1 MEGSEGKGQLTTDDL
16 VDDGTTEPVINIRTF
31 RFNFTLM
38 SEQTLKSK
46 YEIKELELNALL
58 EVTQAINNN
67 VPEESLYKI
76 YNFTLRS
83 NLNIKKL
90 ALFVLDESWNCKVNF
105 GTKVNLTKAKLP
117 ECFKTVTDVSRC
129 HEFGEGDFY
138 EFDTV
143 VPVAHKKTTLAL
155 VFVGGLA
162 NDEIYGNDDAVRF
175 IQALSNIIIVAIEN
189 KKLARKQLEQEALRK
204 ELEIASDV
212 QQFLFPEKLPNTDV
226 LKIEASYL
234 PHDRVGGDY
243 YDYVPINKNQFLI
256 CVADV
261 SGKGIP
267 AALMMSNFQASL
279 RTLLRQT
286 PNLTDIVEALN
297 FQVLENTKGEKFIT
311 FFAAIYDVRL
321 KTMVYV
327 NSGHNPPILW
337 SRKGGIQLLEEGS
350 TVLGAMHPLP
360 FLNEGFLTNLDD
372 FLLFCYT
379 DGLTETISEQ
389 GSEFGVE
396 SLLSYFSSDHIFTKD
411 LKTIHQD
418 IIVALD
424 AFKGRNGYHDD
435 ITILSC
441 RVG

>member
-1 MEGSEGKGQLTTDDL
+1 MT
-16 VDDGTTEPVINIRTF
+16 
-31 RFNFTLM
+31 
-38 SEQTLKSK
+38 EQTLKAK
-46 YEIKELELNALL
+46 FEIKELELNALL
-58 EVTQAINNN
+58 EITQAINNN
-67 VPEESLYKI
+67 LSEESLYKI

-83 NLNIKKL
+83 NLNIQKL
-90 ALFVLDESWNCKVNF
+90 ALFVLDDDWNCKVSF
-105 GTKVNLTKAKLP
+105 GTKKHFNKASLLP
-117 ECFKTVTDVSRC
+117 AFKTIQDIT
-129 HEFGEGDFY
+129 HLKEFEACDFTV
-138 EFDTV
+138 FDLII
-143 VPVAHKKTTLAL
+143 PVAHKGNTLAL
-155 VFVGGLA
+155 VFVGGL
-162 NDEIYGNDDAVRF
+162 ERDDYHDDDGIKF

-189 KKLARKQLEQEALRK
+189 KKLVRKQLQQESFRK

-212 QQFLFPEKLPNTDV
+212 QQFLFPDKLPNTDV

-234 PHDRVGGDY
+234 PHDMVGGDY
-243 YDYVPINKNQFLI
+243 YDYIPINKNQFLI

-311 FFAAIYDVRL
+311 FFAAIYDIRL
-321 KTMVYV
+321 KTMVFV
-327 NSGHNPPILW
+327 NAGHNPPILID
-337 SRKGGIQLLEEGS
+337 KKNGIRLLEDGS

-372 FLLFCYT
+372 FLLFCFT
-379 DGLTETISEQ
+379 DGVTETVNELEQ
-389 GSEFGVE
+389 EFGSERLME
-396 SLLSYFSSDHIFTKD
+396 YFQNEETYTKD
-411 LKTIHQD
+411 LRDIHQD

-424 AFKGRNGYHDD
+424 NFKGRNSYHDD

-441 RVG
+441 RVGQ

>member
-1 MEGSEGKGQLTTDDL
+1 
-16 VDDGTTEPVINIRTF
+16 
-31 RFNFTLM
+31 M
-38 SEQTLKSK
+38 SELSIKSK
-46 YEIKELELNALL
+46 FEIKELELNALL
-58 EVTQAINNN
+58 EITQAINSNL
-67 VPEESLYKI
+67 PEESLYKI

-83 NLNIKKL
+83 NLNIEKL
-90 ALFVLDESWNCKVNF
+90 ALFVLDDEWDCKVTF
-105 GTKVNLTKAKLP
+105 GTKKRFHRADLLP
-117 ECFKTVTDVSRC
+117 EFKTIQDITHLKNFKEC
-129 HEFGEGDFY
+129 DFTV
-138 EFDTV
+138 FDIII
-143 VPVAHKKTTLAL
+143 PVAHKDKTLAL
-155 VFVGGLA
+155 VFVGGLDKRDA
-162 NDEIYGNDDAVRF
+162 YSHDDGIKF

-189 KKLARKQLEQEALRK
+189 KKLARRQLEQEAFRK

-212 QQFLFPEKLPNTDV
+212 QQFLFPEKLPNTDL
-226 LKIEASYL
+226 LKVEASYL
-234 PHDRVGGDY
+234 PHDHIGGDY
-243 YDYVPINKNQFLI
+243 YDYIPINKNQFLI

-286 PNLTDIVEALN
+286 PNLTDIIEALN

-311 FFAAIYDVRL
+311 FFAAIYDIRL

-327 NSGHNPPILW
+327 NSGHNPPLLW
-337 SRKGGIQLLEEGS
+337 TKKEGIRLLEDGS

-360 FLNEGFLTNLDD
+360 FLNEGFVTGLDD

-379 DGLTETISEQ
+379 DGLTETIDADGHEY
-389 GSEFGVE
+389 GVNRVIE
-396 SLLSYFSSDHIFTKD
+396 YFSQPETYVKD

-418 IIVALD
+418 IIVSLD
-424 AFKGRNGYHDD
+424 QFKGRMGYHDD

>member
-1 MEGSEGKGQLTTDDL
+1 L
-16 VDDGTTEPVINIRTF
+16 
-31 RFNFTLM
+31 
-38 SEQTLKSK
+38 
-46 YEIKELELNALL
+46 
-58 EVTQAINNN
+58 
-67 VPEESLYKI
+67 
-76 YNFTLRS
+76 
-83 NLNIKKL
+83 
-90 ALFVLDESWNCKVNF
+90 
-105 GTKVNLTKAKLP
+105 
-117 ECFKTVTDVSRC
+117 
-129 HEFGEGDFY
+129 HEFEECDFSV
-138 EFDTV
+138 FDIII
-143 VPVAHKKTTLAL
+143 PVAHKSTTLAL
-155 VFVGGLA
+155 VFVGGLDK
-162 NDEIYGNDDAVRF
+162 NNVWQNEDGIKF

-189 KKLARKQLEQEALRK
+189 KKLVRKQLDRESLRK

-212 QQFLFPEKLPNTDV
+212 QQFLFPDKLPNTER

-234 PHDRVGGDY
+234 PHDMVGGDY

-311 FFAAIYDVRL
+311 FCAAIYDIRL

-327 NSGHNPPILW
+327 NSGHNPPLLLDKNGM
-337 SRKGGIQLLEEGS
+337 RLLEEGS

-360 FLNEGFLTNLDD
+360 FLNEGFVTDID
-372 FLLFCYT
+372 TFLLFCYT
-379 DGLTETISEQ
+379 DGLTETVNEE
-389 GSEFGVE
+389 GVEFGVE
-396 SLLSYFSSDHIFTKD
+396 TLLEYFRFDETFNKN
-411 LKTIHQD
+411 LKSIHED

-424 AFKGRNGYHDD
+424 NFKGRNGYHDD

>member
-1 MEGSEGKGQLTTDDL
+1 M
-16 VDDGTTEPVINIRTF
+16 TEP
-31 RFNFTLM
+31 
-38 SEQTLKSK
+38 SLKTK
-46 YEIKELELNALL
+46 FEIKELELNALL
-58 EVTQAINNN
+58 EITQAINNN
-67 VPEESLYKI
+67 LSEESLYKI

-83 NLNIKKL
+83 NLNIQKL
-90 ALFVLDESWNCKVNF
+90 ALFVLDDEWNCKVSF
-105 GTKVNLTKAKLP
+105 GTNKQFHRANLLP
-117 ECFKTVTDVSRC
+117 AFRTIQDITHLKEFEECDFTV
-129 HEFGEGDFY
+129 
-138 EFDTV
+138 FDIII
-143 VPVAHKKTTLAL
+143 PVTHKSTTLAL
-155 VFVGGLA
+155 VFVGGL
-162 NDEIYGNDDAVRF
+162 EKDARYQNEDSIKF

-189 KKLARKQLEQEALRK
+189 KKLVRKQLDQESFRK

-212 QQFLFPEKLPNTDV
+212 QQFLFPDKLPNTEV

-234 PHDRVGGDY
+234 PHDMVGGDY
-243 YDYVPINKNQFLI
+243 YDYIPINKNQFLI

-286 PNLTDIVEALN
+286 PNLTDIIEALN

-311 FFAAIYDVRL
+311 FFAAIYDIRL

-327 NSGHNPPILW
+327 NSGHNPPILIDKKNGL
-337 SRKGGIQLLEEGS
+337 RLLEEGS

-360 FLNEGFLTNLDD
+360 FLNEGFVTDIDD

-379 DGLTETISEQ
+379 DGLTETVNEEGNEYS
-389 GSEFGVE
+389 VE
-396 SLLSYFSSDHIFTKD
+396 TLLKYFQLEETFNKD

-424 AFKGRNGYHDD
+424 NFKGRKGYNDD

>member
-1 MEGSEGKGQLTTDDL
+1 MA
-16 VDDGTTEPVINIRTF
+16 
-31 RFNFTLM
+31 
-38 SEQTLKSK
+38 EQTLKSK
-46 YEIKELELNALL
+46 FEIKELELNALL
-58 EVTQAINNN
+58 EITQSINDN
-67 VPEESLYKI
+67 VSEESLYKI

-90 ALFVLDESWNCKVNF
+90 ALFVLDEAWNCKVNF
-105 GTKVNLTKAKLP
+105 GTQSNYLKIKLP
-117 ECFKTVTDVSRC
+117 DCFKNVSGISELKNFVAPDFL
-129 HEFGEGDFY
+129 EFNL
-138 EFDTV
+138 V
-143 VPVAHKKTTLAL
+143 IPVAHKKNTLAL
-155 VFVGGLA
+155 VFVGGL
-162 NDEIYGNDDAVRF
+162 DNDDRYENEDGIKF

-189 KKLARKQLEQEALRK
+189 KKLARRQLEQEALRK

-212 QQFLFPEKLPNTDV
+212 QQFLFPETLPNTDL

-234 PHDRVGGDY
+234 PHDLVGGDY
-243 YDYVPINKNQFLI
+243 YDYIPINKNQFLI

-311 FFAAIYDVRL
+311 FFAAIYDIRL

-327 NSGHNPPILW
+327 NSGHNPPILITPQH
-337 SRKGGIQLLEEGS
+337 GIRMLEEGS
-350 TVLGAMHPLP
+350 TVLGAMNPLP
-360 FLNEGFLTNLDD
+360 FLNEGFITGLDN
-372 FLLFCYT
+372 FFLFCYT
-379 DGLTETISEQ
+379 DGLTETINEQ
-389 GSEFGVE
+389 GEEYGVE
-396 SLLSYFSSDHIFTKD
+396 ALLEYFRSNQTFSKD

-418 IIVALD
+418 IIVSLD
-424 AFKGRNGYHDD
+424 NFKGRNGYHDD

-441 RVG
+441 KVL

>member
-1 MEGSEGKGQLTTDDL
+1 MT
-16 VDDGTTEPVINIRTF
+16 
-31 RFNFTLM
+31 
-38 SEQTLKSK
+38 EQTLKARF
-46 YEIKELELNALL
+46 EIKELELNALL
-58 EVTQAINNN
+58 EITQAINNN
-67 VPEESLYKI
+67 LSEESLYKI

-83 NLNIKKL
+83 NLNIQKL
-90 ALFVLDESWNCKVNF
+90 ALFVLDDEWSCKVSF
-105 GTKVNLTKAKLP
+105 GTKKHFLKAHLLP
-117 ECFKTVTDVSRC
+117 EFKTIQDIT
-129 HEFGEGDFY
+129 HLK
-138 EFDTV
+138 EFDECDFTV
-143 VPVAHKKTTLAL
+143 FDIIIPVTHKKTTLAL
-155 VFVGGLA
+155 VFVGGL
-162 NDEIYGNDDAVRF
+162 EKDDYQNEDGVKF

-189 KKLARKQLEQEALRK
+189 KKLVRKQLVQESFRK

-212 QQFLFPEKLPNTDV
+212 QQFLFPDKLPYTET
-226 LKIEASYL
+226 LKLEASYL
-234 PHDRVGGDY
+234 PHDMVGGDY
-243 YDYVPINKNQFLI
+243 YDYIPINKNQFLI

-261 SGKGIP
+261 SGKGIA

-327 NSGHNPPILW
+327 NAGHNPPLLLHKKKEI
-337 SRKGGIQLLEEGS
+337 RLLEEGA

-360 FLNEGFLTNLDD
+360 FLNEGFITGLED

-379 DGLTETISEQ
+379 DGLTETMSESE
-389 GSEFGVE
+389 SEFGVDR
-396 SLLSYFSSDHIFTKD
+396 LLEYFGEKATYSKD

-424 AFKGRNGYHDD
+424 TFKGRNGYHDD

>member
-1 MEGSEGKGQLTTDDL
+1 MQELS
-16 VDDGTTEPVINIRTF
+16 
-31 RFNFTLM
+31 
-38 SEQTLKSK
+38 LKSK

-90 ALFVLDESWNCKVNF
+90 ALFVLDDRWNCKVCF
-105 GTKVNLTKAKLP
+105 GTNSNFLRKDLP
-117 ECFKTVTDVSRC
+117 EYYKTLNGISSIKNDES
-129 HEFGEGDFY
+129 EYE
-138 EFDTV
+138 EFDIV
-143 VPVAHKKTTLAL
+143 IPVAHKKNTLAL
-155 VFVGGLA
+155 VFVGGF
-162 NDEIYGNDDAVRF
+162 YKDDSRYESEDAIKF

-212 QQFLFPEKLPNTDV
+212 QQFLFPKKLPNTPV
-226 LKIEASYL
+226 LKLEASYL

-243 YDYVPINKNQFLI
+243 YDYIPINKNQFLI

-279 RTLLRQT
+279 HTLLRQT
-286 PNLTDIVEALN
+286 PNLKDIIEALN
-297 FQVLENTKGEKFIT
+297 FQVMENTKGEKFIT
-311 FFAAIYDVRL
+311 FFAAIYDINL
-321 KTMVYV
+321 KTMVFV
-327 NSGHNPPILW
+327 NAGHNPPILLDKKNGM
-337 SRKGGIQLLEEGS
+337 RLLEDGS

-360 FLNEGFLTNLDD
+360 FLNEGFITDLDE
-372 FLLFCYT
+372 FFLFCYT
-379 DGLTETISEQ
+379 DGLTETLNEQ
-389 GSEFGVE
+389 SKEFGQDT
-396 SLLSYFSSDHIFTKD
+396 LLSYLQQEKNQQKD
-411 LKTIHQD
+411 LKTIHHD

-424 AFKGRNGYHDD
+424 TFKGRNPYHDD
-435 ITILSC
+435 ITMLSC

>member
-1 MEGSEGKGQLTTDDL
+1 MTEQSLKGK
-16 VDDGTTEPVINIRTF
+16 F
-31 RFNFTLM
+31 
-38 SEQTLKSK
+38 
-46 YEIKELELNALL
+46 EIKELELNALL
-58 EVTQAINNN
+58 EITQSINDN
-67 VPEESLYKI
+67 VSEESLYKI

-83 NLNIKKL
+83 NLNITKL
-90 ALFVLDESWNCKVNF
+90 ALYVLDDRWNCKVNF
-105 GTKVNLTKAKLP
+105 GTHFNFFKAVLPDAFKKVSGITQMKDFAHS
-117 ECFKTVTDVSRC
+117 DYD
-129 HEFGEGDFY
+129 EFNM
-138 EFDTV
+138 V
-143 VPVAHKKTTLAL
+143 IPVAHKKDTLAL
-155 VFVGGLA
+155 VFVGGL
-162 NDEIYGNDDAVRF
+162 DKDDFRYENEDGIKF

-189 KKLARKQLEQEALRK
+189 KKLVRKQLEQEALRK

-212 QQFLFPEKLPNTDV
+212 QQFLFPKKLPNTDL

-234 PHDRVGGDY
+234 PHDVVGGDY
-243 YDYVPINKNQFLI
+243 YDYIPINKNQFLI

-311 FFAAIYDVRL
+311 FFAAIYDIRL

-327 NSGHNPPILW
+327 NSGHNPPFLLE
-337 SRKGGIQLLEEGS
+337 KKHGIRLLEEGS

-360 FLNEGFLTNLDD
+360 FLNEGFVTGLDE

-379 DGLTETISEQ
+379 DGLTETINEQ
-389 GSEFGVE
+389 GKEYSVE
-396 SLLSYFSSDHIFTKD
+396 TLMEYFEKEDTYNKD

-424 AFKGRNGYHDD
+424 NFKGRNGYHDD

>member
-1 MEGSEGKGQLTTDDL
+1 MT
-16 VDDGTTEPVINIRTF
+16 
-31 RFNFTLM
+31 
-38 SEQTLKSK
+38 EQTLKAK
-46 YEIKELELNALL
+46 FEIKELELNALL
-58 EVTQAINNN
+58 EITQAINNN
-67 VPEESLYKI
+67 LSEESLYKI

-83 NLNIKKL
+83 NLNIQKL
-90 ALFVLDESWNCKVNF
+90 ALFVLDDDWNCKVSF
-105 GTKVNLTKAKLP
+105 GTKKHFNKANLLP
-117 ECFKTVTDVSRC
+117 AFKTIQDIT
-129 HEFGEGDFY
+129 HLKEFEACDFTV
-138 EFDTV
+138 FDLII
-143 VPVAHKKTTLAL
+143 PVAHKGNTLAL
-155 VFVGGLA
+155 VFVGGLEK
-162 NDEIYGNDDAVRF
+162 DDYNDDDGIKF

-189 KKLARKQLEQEALRK
+189 KKLVRKQLQQESFRK

-212 QQFLFPEKLPNTDV
+212 QQFLFPDKLPNTDV
-226 LKIEASYL
+226 LKVEASYL
-234 PHDRVGGDY
+234 PHDMVGGDY
-243 YDYVPINKNQFLI
+243 YDYIPINKNQFLI

-311 FFAAIYDVRL
+311 FFAAIYDIRL

-327 NSGHNPPILW
+327 NAGHNPPILID
-337 SRKGGIQLLEEGS
+337 KKNGIRLLEDGS

-372 FLLFCYT
+372 FLLFCFT
-379 DGLTETISEQ
+379 DGVTETVNESEQ
-389 GSEFGVE
+389 EFGME
-396 SLLSYFSSDHIFTKD
+396 RLIEYFQNEDTYTRD
-411 LKTIHQD
+411 LNDIHQD

-424 AFKGRNGYHDD
+424 NFKGRNSYHDD

-441 RVG
+441 RVGY

>member
-1 MEGSEGKGQLTTDDL
+1 MMQESD
-16 VDDGTTEPVINIRTF
+16 IRKQF
-31 RFNFTLM
+31 
-38 SEQTLKSK
+38 
-46 YEIKELELNALL
+46 EIKELELNALL
-58 EVTQAINNN
+58 EITQAINSNL
-67 VPEESLYKI
+67 PEESLYKI

-90 ALFVLDESWNCKVNF
+90 ALFVLDDNWYCKANF
-105 GTKVNLTKAKLP
+105 GTKHAYTKVKLLP
-117 ECFKTVTDVSRC
+117 EFQTIQDIVHLR
-129 HEFGEGDFY
+129 EFAECEFT
-138 EFDTV
+138 EFDIV
-143 VPVAHKKTTLAL
+143 IPVTHKSQTLAL
-155 VFVGGLA
+155 VFVGGLGKY
-162 NDEIYGNDDAVRF
+162 DERYESEDGIRF

-212 QQFLFPEKLPNTDV
+212 QQFLFPETLPNTEL

-243 YDYVPINKNQFLI
+243 YDYIPINKNQFLI

-279 RTLLRQT
+279 RTLVRLT

-297 FQVLENTKGEKFIT
+297 YQVLENTKGEKFIT
-311 FFAAIYDVRL
+311 FFAAIYDIQL

-337 SRKGGIQLLEEGS
+337 DKKNGIRMLEDGS

-360 FLNEGFLTNLDD
+360 FLNEGFVTDLDD
-372 FLLFCYT
+372 FLIFCYT
-379 DGLTETISEQ
+379 DGLTETINEK
-389 GSEFGVE
+389 GDEFGVE
-396 SLLSYFSSDHIFTKD
+396 SLISYFNEDHTYTKD

-424 AFKGRNGYHDD
+424 NFKGRNGYHDD

>member
-1 MEGSEGKGQLTTDDL
+1 MT
-16 VDDGTTEPVINIRTF
+16 
-31 RFNFTLM
+31 
-38 SEQTLKSK
+38 EQTLKAK
-46 YEIKELELNALL
+46 FEIKELELNALL
-58 EVTQAINNN
+58 EITQAINNN
-67 VPEESLYKI
+67 LPEDSLYKI

-83 NLNIKKL
+83 NLNIQKL
-90 ALFVLDESWNCKVNF
+90 ALFVLDEEWSCKVSF
-105 GTKVNLTKAKLP
+105 GTKKRFHNASLLP
-117 ECFKTVTDVSRC
+117 AFKTIQNITHLREFEECDLTVFDIIIPVT
-129 HEFGEGDFY
+129 
-138 EFDTV
+138 
-143 VPVAHKKTTLAL
+143 HKSTTLAL
-155 VFVGGLA
+155 VFVGGL
-162 NDEIYGNDDAVRF
+162 EKDDPRYQDDDGIKF

-189 KKLARKQLEQEALRK
+189 KKLVRRQLDRESFRK

-212 QQFLFPEKLPNTDV
+212 QQFLFPDTLPYTDL

-234 PHDRVGGDY
+234 PHDMVGGDY
-243 YDYVPINKNQFLI
+243 YDYIPINKNQFLI

-311 FFAAIYDVRL
+311 FFAAIYDIRL

-327 NSGHNPPILW
+327 NSGHNPPLLIDKKNGL
-337 SRKGGIQLLEEGS
+337 QLLEDGS

-360 FLNEGFLTNLDD
+360 FLNEGFITGIDD

-379 DGLTETISEQ
+379 DGLTETINEQ
-389 GSEFGVE
+389 GEEFGVE
-396 SLLSYFSSDHIFTKD
+396 KLLEYFQFDETYNKD
-411 LKTIHQD
+411 LKSIHED

-424 AFKGRNGYHDD
+424 NFKGRNGYHDD

>member
-1 MEGSEGKGQLTTDDL
+1 MTD
-16 VDDGTTEPVINIRTF
+16 VDIKKQF
-31 RFNFTLM
+31 
-38 SEQTLKSK
+38 
-46 YEIKELELNALL
+46 EIKELELNALL
-58 EVTQAINNN
+58 EITQAINSNL
-67 VPEESLYKI
+67 PEESLYKI

-90 ALFVLDESWNCKVNF
+90 ALFVLDDEWNCKASF
-105 GTKVNLTKAKLP
+105 GTDRHFHKAILLP
-117 ECFKTVTDVSRC
+117 EFKTIQDIT
-129 HEFGEGDFY
+129 HLKDFQQCDFT
-138 EFDTV
+138 EFDIII
-143 VPVAHKKTTLAL
+143 PVAHKSHTLAL
-155 VFVGGLA
+155 AFVGGLDR
-162 NDEIYGNDDAVRF
+162 NDPRYENEDGIRF

-189 KKLARKQLEQEALRK
+189 KKLARKQLEQEAFRK

-212 QQFLFPEKLPNTDV
+212 QQFLFPETLPNTEV
-226 LKIEASYL
+226 LKVEASYL

-243 YDYVPINKNQFLI
+243 YDYIPINKNQFLI

-267 AALMMSNFQASL
+267 AALMMSNFQAVL

-286 PNLTDIVEALN
+286 PNLTDIIEALN
-297 FQVLENTKGEKFIT
+297 YQVLENTKGEKFIT

-327 NSGHNPPILW
+327 NSGHNPPILIDKKNGL
-337 SRKGGIQLLEEGS
+337 RLLEEGS

-360 FLNEGFLTNLDD
+360 FLNEGFVTGLED

-379 DGLTETISEQ
+379 DGLTETINEEDK
-389 GSEFGVE
+389 EFGMDRLME
-396 SLLSYFSSDHIFTKD
+396 YFSLEQNYRKD
-411 LKTIHQD
+411 LKVIHQD

-424 AFKGRNGYHDD
+424 EFKGKNGYHDD